1 MFLLR
6 FTEGS
11 RERGGAGQ
19 TQAAVTA
26 QRGGS
31 EQPELTARNEAVRG
45 RSTAAGAQQA
55 QTGQCEYCGSR
66 LQRVQWV
73 PLIMSIVGFA
83 YNEYNGSHEYNGF
96 RLK

>member
-1 MFLLR
+1 MFSLR

-11 RERGGAGQ
+11 RERGGTRQ

-45 RSTAAGAQQA
+45 RSAAAGTQPT
-55 QTGQCEYCGSR
+55 QTGQCEYSGSL
-66 LQRVQWV
+66 LQVQ
-73 PLIMSIVGFA
+73 
-83 YNEYNGSHEYNGF
+83 
-96 RLK
+96 